1 MMTGTSGG
9 AAECFPN
16 GALIN
21 IIHEEHDGGFRD
33 PAPLSASHPGG
44 FRSARSGLFSW
55 RSGPR
60 E

>member
-21 IIHEEHDGGFRD
+21 NGRAAYRLSGSLVALAGLAILGNII
-33 PAPLSASHPGG
+33 
-44 FRSARSGLFSW
+44 
-55 RSGPR
+55 
-60 E
+60 